1 MRSRPTSII
10 RSKETS
16 VTSVTMRFG
25 KLTSVLSLTHVRSAG
40 AHLERTCGWD
50 KPRGGRPRKRIIHP
64 CDTCRQTALIW
75 ESRSSAGR
83 ASRRHTLRMKD
94 ATLIPNRLNAV
105 ATTNLCR
112 FQIAILAASYSAWFQ
127 GTADEDVHAKHDQ
140 QRSGGP
146 R

>member
-25 KLTSVLSLTHVRSAG
+25 VLISVLSRTHVKSTG

-64 CDTCRQTALIW
+64 CDTCRQAPLILG
-75 ESRSSAGR
+75 STSPAGR
-83 ASRRHTLRMKD
+83 ASRRDILWMKD

-112 FQIAILAASYSAWFQ
+112 FQIAILAASYSSWFQ